1 MTLLRQ
7 GGGSGQGGAGL
18 CRRQQRTSSSLA
30 GSRASMGNVSRAPTL
45 ACSQAGGSGHGQ
57 GQRQWWGMAE
67 LRLTSP
73 TSAGPPQAPPFPQ
86 SLHEE
91 TGAGL
96 VIEFAPGQ
104 QGEMGVAGPSWRIS
118 LSCKLWVLCT
128 YPLSPAAQM
137 FLPTQCLCPLAH
149 WSLGPLPLMRKGKAG
164 AMGALAWGPAQ
175 HPLFW
180 QSPTPE
186 LRPTRAGIFSGTH
199 GPAVGGLGLN
209 LSLGRT

>member
-137 FLPTQCLCPLAH
+137 FLPTQCLCPLAALEPGPSAADEKGEGWCH
-149 WSLGPLPLMRKGKAG
+149 GCPRLGSSPAPSL
-164 AMGALAWGPAQ
+164 LAVPN
-175 HPLFW
+175 P
-180 QSPTPE
+180 
-186 LRPTRAGIFSGTH
+186 
-199 GPAVGGLGLN
+199 
-209 LSLGRT
+209 